1 MIIGGAAI
9 TGIITIITAVSITI
23 TIRITGTT
31 TCITEVEWDDMTTL
45 LTIPIDHMM
54 VDMTAAECTEEEG
67 HLTLLM
73 KVFDRETHPTIDSE
87 AAMCVAGPS
96 HLMQVVEYPILERV
110 RLQAD
115 LLVNK
120 ESNRRPPEQHRR
132 PERVRLLEGQLVDS
146 GLNQLQQADQLVC
159 KLAAREFSRLQ
170 QAALADR

>member
-31 TCITEVEWDDMTTL
+31 TCITKAEWDGTTTQ
-45 LTIPIDHMM
+45 LTIPIDHTR
-54 VDMTAAECTEEEG
+54 VVMTAAECIEEEER
-67 HLTLLM
+67 LTLLM
-73 KVFDRETHPTIDSE
+73 RVCGQEVHLTIDSGV
-87 AAMCVAGPS
+87 AACVADHS

-115 LLVNK
+115 LLVEQLVNK

-132 PERVRLLEGQLVDS
+132 PPERVRLLVEQLVDS
-146 GLNQLQQADQLVC
+146 GLNPLQ
-159 KLAAREFSRLQ
+159 
-170 QAALADR
+170 